1 MATFGTTNKYINYAV
16 YAQEISVNN
25 SNNTSVVRVW
35 VDVWRT
41 NTGFTTY
48 GNGTVYARVNGSL
61 KSASIT
67 SSQKITSTAIRLGT
81 WDTTITHDNN
91 GSKTI
96 SVSGWISHDRFSSSE
111 QGFNFTLTTIPRA
124 ATITACNDFKDTDNP
139 SFTFSNPG
147 NWNMQC
153 WLEPNPN
160 GDHLCERTIS
170 GTSGTYTWTLT
181 DTERNQLREACKGK
195 TCTIRVGLYSK
206 DKTWASYKD
215 KTYTITNAEPT
226 IDTISTSIVNPFGE
240 ICLQG
245 KSSVKIT
252 VDSVTCKY
260 GATVTNYA
268 ISGDSISYS
277 GSTNNGTTGVLNSPG
292 THTYTVTV
300 TDSRGFTATKTISL
314 DVTEYIYPTLTVEAF
329 RSDSNGTKDN
339 INGSYITIIPTFT
352 YCNIVG
358 NSISSKSLKIDN
370 VSKNSSFASGKSY
383 TFSDYGLDTTHTIE
397 VIIKDTVGNS
407 TSYSLEIGIGKV
419 PFHIPLHKNGMGV
432 GRYCDT
438 EGELQVGYLANF
450 FNGLAINGVNFIDFI
465 YPIGSQIYNSDK
477 NFDPNTYYEGTTW
490 IRIKGYVLGGINEDD
505 TDTDEHISFNQDAGT
520 VIGNKYLQKHSHVV
534 PIKSASSEATGY
546 GLTKSDAFLNR
557 VAVTGNGVA
566 SGNYGDG
573 DSQNIQPTQLTYIWE
588 RTA

>member
-1 MATFGTTNKYINYAV
+1 MATFGTTNQYIKYAV
-16 YAQEISVNN
+16 YAQEISINQ
-25 SNNTSVVRVW
+25 SANTSVVRVW
-35 VDVWRT
+35 IDVWRT

-48 GNGTVYARVNGSL
+48 GTGTVYARVNGSL

-81 WDTTITHDNN
+81 WDTTISHDGD

-96 SVSGWISHDRFSSSE
+96 SVSGWISHARFSSSE
-111 QGFNFTLTTIPRA
+111 QGFNFALTTIPRA

-226 IDTISTSIVNPFGE
+226 IDKITSSIVNPFGS

-245 KSSVKIT
+245 KSSAKIT

-260 GATVTNYA
+260 GATVASYA

-300 TDSRGFTATKTISL
+300 TDSRGFTASKTVSV
-314 DVTEYIYPTLTVEAF
+314 DVTEYTYPILTVEAY
-329 RSDSNGTKDN
+329 RSDSSGTKDN
-339 INGSYITIIPTFT
+339 IKGTYITVKPTFSC
-352 YCNIVG
+352 CNITG
-358 NSISSKSLKIDN
+358 NSISSKGLKIDST
-370 VSKNSSFASGKSY
+370 SKSTSFLSEKSY
-383 TFSDYGLDTTHTIE
+383 TFSGYGLDTTHTVE
-397 VIIKDTVGNS
+397 VTVTDTVGNS
-407 TSYSLEIGIGKV
+407 TSHSVEIGIGKV
-419 PFHIPLHKNGMGV
+419 PINVPIHKNGVGV
-432 GRYCDT
+432 GRYCDE
-438 EGELQVGYLANF
+438 EGQVQVA
-450 FNGLAINGVNFIDFI
+450 
-465 YPIGSQIYNSDK
+465 
-477 NFDPNTYYEGTTW
+477 FDLRLYG
-490 IRIKGYVLGGINEDD
+490 KVLD
-505 TDTDEHISFNQDAGT
+505 S
-520 VIGNKYLQKHSHVV
+520 
-534 PIKSASSEATGY
+534 
-546 GLTKSDAFLNR
+546 
-557 VAVTGNGVA
+557 
-566 SGNYGDG
+566 SGNEMLIVGLKD
-573 DSQNIQPTQLTYIWE
+573 TYDF
-588 RTA
+588 